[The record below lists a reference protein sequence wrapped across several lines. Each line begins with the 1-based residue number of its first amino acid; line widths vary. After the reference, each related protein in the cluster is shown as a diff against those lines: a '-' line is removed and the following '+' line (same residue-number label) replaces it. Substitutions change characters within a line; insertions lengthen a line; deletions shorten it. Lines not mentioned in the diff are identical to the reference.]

1 MFHIRSIYLSGSH
14 DLDIHKDPSE
24 VLWSDRHCHSRVEK
38 LPIVLHLVFT
48 VLPVTPSSTH
58 TAQSPAFAIQSPI
71 PIGPSCSSMT
81 QKEVCQSATWTGP
94 MCDFFFVSSCT
105 EECLRVL
112 MHFCHFLNDVMFSY
126 SFASFLLCSSTGSA
140 APLCFPLH
148 QPHSLLCFL
157 SLLSLY
163 LCLSSL
169 VGFQAGQQSVWEFQ
183 LLFFFVLS
191 FFLSLFLIVLQ

>member
-1 MFHIRSIYLSGSH
+1 
-14 DLDIHKDPSE
+14 
-24 VLWSDRHCHSRVEK
+24 
-38 LPIVLHLVFT
+38 
-48 VLPVTPSSTH
+48 
-58 TAQSPAFAIQSPI
+58 
-71 PIGPSCSSMT
+71 
-81 QKEVCQSATWTGP
+81 

-169 VGFQAGQQSVWEFQ
+169 VGFQAGQQSIWEFQ
-183 LLFFFVLS
+183 LLLFFFCSFLLS
-191 FFLSLFLIVLQ
+191 FSVFDCFTVTVYVDSLFSLDSVFSWNSKLDDKSADTFFLADTESQGLPLSHSP